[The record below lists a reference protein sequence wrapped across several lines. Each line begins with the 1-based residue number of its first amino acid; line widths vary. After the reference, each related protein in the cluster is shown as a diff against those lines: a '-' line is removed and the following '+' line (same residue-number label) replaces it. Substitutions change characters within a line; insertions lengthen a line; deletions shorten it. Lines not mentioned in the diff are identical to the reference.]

1 MTGLSLMPDKGRN
14 VAGTL
19 PIRRVLYQE
28 PASDSIEVDRL
39 GFGDYFGLAAEIVEI
54 ADSLVDSLEMKDGLM
69 SVLPIGYTKDHGSSV
84 SGPHEIG
91 MNAKFYSNH

>member
-1 MTGLSLMPDKGRN
+1 MGYLEHG
-14 VAGTL
+14 
-19 PIRRVLYQE
+19 E
-28 PASDSIEVDRL
+28 
-39 GFGDYFGLAAEIVEI
+39 YFGLLAENDEV
-54 ADSLVDSLEMKDGLM
+54 VDGLIDLLTMCDGLM